1 MESANLSITKGVIST
16 HMRGG
21 YASLPVHYQVYQVIE
36 QGLASVVSLANWD
49 ECSEHMYA
57 VRHSDPAN
65 LLKPAMMIQFTR
77 FRPLLYLYW
86 RQLEM

>member
-1 MESANLSITKGVIST
+1 MRMPGV
-16 HMRGG
+16 

-49 ECSEHMYA
+49 VRSEHMYA
-57 VRHSDPAN
+57 VRHSEPAN
-65 LLKPAMMIQFTR
+65 LLKPAMMIQFTQ
-77 FRPLLYLYW
+77 FRPLLYW